1 MFVQKDSFSS
11 YQKDKILDDK
21 IQGEEASEPCPTG
34 KRRKETE
41 RSKSA
46 LPPKPR
52 KLVAHKVKVCEFCT
66 QKKEDDPT
74 QSNFCFWEYS

>member
-1 MFVQKDSFSS
+1 MQKDSSS
-11 YQKDKILDDK
+11 SNDQKDKILDDK

-41 RSKSA
+41 RSRSA

-52 KLVAHKVKVCEFCT
+52 KLVAHKVKYVNSVP
-66 QKKEDDPT
+66 KKRR
-74 QSNFCFWEYS
+74 